1 MKKLFLYFIFFS
13 LFFNLKVNSD
23 EMSPI
28 KKDHNEV
35 FNVGKMISHDDKFTL
50 YFKTRDKAV
59 LAKGEEFNYITD
71 YPQDLYILY
80 NDSGKIKPL
89 ITYDWFPNKVK
100 ELGSNYN
107 LPLFPEDYAYYLLS
121 DNETLIMI
129 SGIKSIRTNFRYNLK
144 KNKLEKLPKNNNYK
158 LYISSL
164 LKDCGYK
171 DINSTYKCNF
181 YKPLISENLINL
193 KKFIQSLN

>member
-1 MKKLFLYFIFFS
+1 MKKLFLYFTFFF
-13 LFFNLKVNSD
+13 LFFNIEGNS
-23 EMSPI
+23 EEVSPI
-28 KKDHNEV
+28 KKDYQEI
-35 FNVGKMISHDDKFTL
+35 FNIGKMISHDDKFTL

-80 NDSGKIKPL
+80 NDSGKISPL
-89 ITYDWFPNKVK
+89 ITYDWFPKKVK

-107 LPLFPEDYAYYLLS
+107 LPVFPEDYAYYLLT

-129 SGIKSIRTNFRYNLK
+129 SGIKSIRTNFKYNLK
-144 KNKLEKLPKNNNYK
+144 KNKLEKLPIDNNYK

-171 DINSTYKCNF
+171 DINSTYKCS
-181 YKPLISENLINL
+181 Y
-193 KKFIQSLN
+193 

>member
-1 MKKLFLYFIFFS
+1 MKNFFFYFILFS
-13 LFFNLKVNSD
+13 LFFNIEVNSD
-23 EMSPI
+23 EISPI
-28 KKDHNEV
+28 KKDFEEV

-50 YFKTRDKAV
+50 YFRTREKAV
-59 LAKGEEFNYITD
+59 LARGEKFNYITD

-80 NDSGKIKPL
+80 NDTGRTNPV
-89 ITYDWFPNKVK
+89 ITYDWFPKKVK

-107 LPLFPEDYAYYLLS
+107 LPVFPEDYAYYLLS

-129 SGIKSIRTNFRYNLK
+129 SGIKSIRSNFKFNLK
-144 KNKLEKLPKNNNYK
+144 NNILEKLPMDNDYK

-171 DINSTYKCNF
+171 DIDSTYKCSF
-181 YKPLISENLINL
+181 YKPLISENLIN
-193 KKFIQSLN
+193 